1 MCYVYDIVLNF
12 NNNLYEFY
20 EWQKDDNLSHI
31 KRINLI
37 RVDNKTYNDIY
48 DNIVSFDNDFLLTIF
63 NKCEYY
69 ANRTIETI
77 HYAFLIT
84 DSYRVIGLMLDK
96 TGKTIKYSCLLLD
109 EEEDVLDV
117 SSKLGEIKLKYKIMN
132 KRNINEFQTR
142 QEVNIIN
149 YIKKDLDTDY
159 KKNDLNKLKFLYY
172 EYFNKQ
178 EDDIEKIYQELLHE
192 LTKDINQ
199 KHYDL
204 YNLIKLTSCQ
214 KTI

>member
-31 KRINLI
+31 KRVNLI

-69 ANRTIETI
+69 TNRLIETI
-77 HYAFLIT
+77 PYAFLIT
-84 DSYRVIGLMLDK
+84 DSYRVMGLMLDK

-117 SSKLGEIKLKYKIMN
+117 SSKLGEVKLKYKIMN
-132 KRNINEFQTR
+132 KKDLNEFQTR
-142 QEVNIIN
+142 QELSVIN

-159 KKNDLNKLKFLYY
+159 KNSDLNKLKFLYY

-178 EDDIEKIYQELLHE
+178 DNNIDKIYQELLYE

-204 YNLIKLTSCQ
+204 YNLIMLTSCQ

>member
-31 KRINLI
+31 KRVNLI

-69 ANRTIETI
+69 TNRSIETI
-77 HYAFLIT
+77 PYAFLIT
-84 DSYRVIGLMLDK
+84 DSYRVMGLMLDK

-117 SSKLGEIKLKYKIMN
+117 SSKLGEVKLKYKIMN

-142 QEVNIIN
+142 QELSVIN
-149 YIKKDLDTDY
+149 YIRKDLDTDY
-159 KKNDLNKLKFLYY
+159 KNSDLNKLKFLYY